1 MSWRRSRL
9 VIGGV
14 AGIALALAACGKP
27 SEKVAPNPPKVTVT
41 EPEERAVLEYEELPG
56 RVAAIENVVVKARVT
71 GFLNKLH
78 FQEGAEVSQGD
89 LLYTIDS
96 REYQADLDS
105 AAAALQQTQAEL
117 AQAHA
122 DYQRSMQLS
131 TQKVIATQETEK
143 QGTAAL
149 AAEAATRSAQAALA
163 KAKLDL
169 EYTEIRAPI
178 SGKISRT
185 NVTEGNLVANGD
197 TLTSIVSQ
205 DPVYVYFDA
214 PERVVL
220 RWDKAVRDES
230 GGGLTSRAKAFVGLL
245 NEEGFP
251 REGKVD
257 FSDNEVSAG
266 TGTLKMRAV
275 VPNDDRRLRVG
286 MFARVRLTLDRP
298 HQTLLVPERAVGVD
312 QGQRFTYVVNG
323 ENKVEYRKVLTG
335 QVFDGKLAI
344 LEGLQAHDRVVTE
357 GLQLLRPGQTVQPE
371 QAPREAAVPSKR
383 SESPELS
390 PAKS

>member
-1 MSWRRSRL
+1 M
-9 VIGGV
+9 V
-14 AGIALALAACGKP
+14 AVALALTACGKAP
-27 SEKVAPNPPKVTVT
+27 EKAEPKPPKVTVT
-41 EPEERAVLEYEELPG
+41 APEEREVLEYEELPG

-71 GFLNKLH
+71 GFLNKVH
-78 FQEGAEVSQGD
+78 FEEGAEVSKGD
-89 LLYTIDS
+89 LLYTIDP

-105 AAAALQQTQAEL
+105 AAAALQQAQAEL
-117 AQAHA
+117 AQAHS

-131 TQKVIATQETEK
+131 TQKVIAAQETEK

-149 AAEAATRSAQAALA
+149 AAEAARRSAEATLA

-169 EYTEIRAPI
+169 EYTQIRAPI

-220 RWDKAVRDES
+220 RWDKAVSDES
-230 GGGLTSRAKAFVGLL
+230 GVGLTSRAKAFVGLL

-275 VPNDDRRLRVG
+275 VLNDDRRLRVG
-286 MFARVRLTLDRP
+286 MFARVRLMLDRP
-298 HQTLLVPERAVGVD
+298 RPTLLVPERAVGVD
-312 QGQRFTYVVNG
+312 QGQRFTYIVNG
-323 ENKVEYRKVLTG
+323 ENKVEYRKVSTG

-344 LEGLQAHDRVVTE
+344 LDGLQPQDRVITE

-371 QAPREAAVPSKR
+371 QAPREAAVPSTR
-383 SESPELS
+383 SESPESS